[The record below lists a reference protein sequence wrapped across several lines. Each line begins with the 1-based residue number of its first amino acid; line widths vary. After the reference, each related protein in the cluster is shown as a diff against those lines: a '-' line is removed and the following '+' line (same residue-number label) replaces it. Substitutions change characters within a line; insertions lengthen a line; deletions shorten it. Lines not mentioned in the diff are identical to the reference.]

1 MNAQLKTSAML
12 DEHDAVISR
21 MRPALDGV
29 VHDLAQSAQHKA
41 DLGIVP
47 MLIKGALS
55 GALLGLATTFCF
67 LSFQGLAGG
76 LASLLAGAVFPVG
89 FAVIVLLKLE
99 LVTGNFAVLTV
110 GALAEKVSLRALARN
125 WSWVYFGNFLG
136 SVFAGLLLAV
146 ALTHAF
152 LTPGGFLAEKI
163 VAVANA
169 KTLAYQQAG
178 MHGWVTVF
186 VKGILC
192 NWLVAL
198 AAVLGTTIKS
208 VPGKIIALWLPL
220 WNFVAL
226 GFEHAVVNLF
236 VIPTGMLLG
245 ADISMGQ
252 WLVWNFVPVTLGN
265 LVGGAVLT
273 GMALYYGCRQDA

>member
-1 MNAQLKTSAML
+1 MNTQIKTA
-12 DEHDAVISR
+12 
-21 MRPALDGV
+21 ALDGNEAV
-29 VHDLAQSAQHKA
+29 IRQMEPALTGIVHDLAESAQHKA
-41 DLGIVP
+41 GLSVTSL
-47 MLIKGALS
+47 LIKGGLS

-67 LSFQGLAGG
+67 LAFNGASGG

-89 FAVIVLLKLE
+89 FAVIALLKLE
-99 LVTGNFAVLTV
+99 LVTGNFAVLSL
-110 GALAEKVSLRALARN
+110 GALAGKVSLSALARN

-136 SVFAGLLLAV
+136 SVFVGLLLAV

-163 VAVANA
+163 VDVANA

-178 MHGWVTVF
+178 VNGWITVF

-192 NWLVAL
+192 NWLVAI
-198 AAVLGTTIKS
+198 AAVLGIVIKS

-220 WNFVAL
+220 WNFIAL

-245 ADISMGQ
+245 ADIGVDQ
-252 WLVWNFVPVTLGN
+252 WLLWNFIPVTLGN
-265 LVGGAVLT
+265 LIGGAVLT
-273 GMALYYGCRQDA
+273 GMAIYYGCRQDG